1 MEEIKLIWD
10 FRGPSSKHTSA
21 HFKTHLLEFFKE
33 EKLEYYSCMVET
45 VNESYHY
52 TFVITNKSNLALIK
66 TALKPNRGQ
75 LVKAG

>member
-33 EKLEYYSCMVET
+33 EKLEYYSCEVET

-66 TALKPNRGQ
+66 RALKPNRGQ
-75 LVKAG
+75 LIKAG

>member
-10 FRGPSSKHTSA
+10 FKGPSSKHNST

-33 EKLEYYSCMVET
+33 EKLEYYSCEVET

-52 TFVITNKSNLALIK
+52 IFVITNKSNLALIK

>member
-1 MEEIKLIWD
+1 MEEIKLICD
-10 FRGPSSKHTSA
+10 FRGPSSKHTST

-33 EKLEYYSCMVET
+33 EKLEYYSCEVET

>member
-10 FRGPSSKHTSA
+10 FKGPSSKHTSA

-33 EKLEYYSCMVET
+33 EKLEYYSCEVET

>member
-10 FRGPSSKHTSA
+10 FRGPSSKHTST
-21 HFKTHLLEFFKE
+21 HFKTHLLEFFKK
-33 EKLEYYSCMVET
+33 EKLEYYSCEVET

>member
-33 EKLEYYSCMVET
+33 EKLEYYSCEVET

-66 TALKPNRGQ
+66 TALRPNRGQ

>member
-33 EKLEYYSCMVET
+33 EKLEYYSCEVET

-75 LVKAG
+75 LFKAG

>member
-10 FRGPSSKHTSA
+10 FRGPSSKHTST

-33 EKLEYYSCMVET
+33 EKLEYYSCEVET
-45 VNESYHY
+45 VNESYHN
-52 TFVITNKSNLALIK
+52 TFIITNKSNLALIK

>member
-33 EKLEYYSCMVET
+33 EKLEYYSCEVET

-52 TFVITNKSNLALIK
+52 TFVITNISNLALIK

>member
-1 MEEIKLIWD
+1 MEKIKLIWD
-10 FRGPSSKHTSA
+10 FRGPSSKQTST

-33 EKLEYYSCMVET
+33 EKLEYYSCEVET

-52 TFVITNKSNLALIK
+52 TFIITNKSNLALIK
-66 TALKPNRGQ
+66 TVLKPNRGQ

>member
-33 EKLEYYSCMVET
+33 DKLEYYSCEVET

>member
-10 FRGPSSKHTSA
+10 FRGPSSKHTSM

-33 EKLEYYSCMVET
+33 EKLEYYSCEVET
-45 VNESYHY
+45 VNESYHS